1 MSSKLLPATPDLQ
14 WWYLTCCDNNC
25 VTWEDLLHPIGQ
37 VRQQLSGWHRSFCK
51 QLSVNLIH
59 KLKDNWI
66 LSNTIFIFC
75 TSKCTYKICNTNWRQ
90 EMHVKELSLQNIY
103 ITIGNISQI
112 KSIWFSTQGQKQL
125 GRNFKTRIQFWG
137 SFPSSCRKVALI
149 FNTLLLD
156 QKRVGQLVLPPVTLW
171 DIACLPTTF
180 PIQLQ
185 GGILQYNHKN
195 NNIYLYL

>member
-75 TSKCTYKICNTNWRQ
+75 TSKCTYKICNTNWSQ

-112 KSIWFSTQGQKQL
+112 KSIWFSAQGQKQL
-125 GRNFKTRIQFWG
+125 GRNFKTRIQFCW

-156 QKRVGQLVLPPVTLW
+156 QKRVCQLVLPPVTLW
-171 DIACLPTTF
+171 DVACLPSTL
-180 PIQLQ
+180 PIQLH
-185 GGILQYNHKN
+185 GGIL
-195 NNIYLYL
+195 